1 LNTVQ
6 VLVFY
11 MSFYTHVWLLENNV
25 NTVALFSFSTWYIP
39 HSVHKLFYLP
49 VIYVYIICFTKF

>member
-1 LNTVQ
+1 MIQVLNVYVFNCLETHINFVLFVLFLLNTVQ

-25 NTVALFSFSTWYIP
+25 NTVALFSFST
-39 HSVHKLFYLP
+39 
-49 VIYVYIICFTKF
+49 

>member
-1 LNTVQ
+1 MIQVLNVYVLNCLETHINFVLFVLFLLNTVP

-25 NTVALFSFSTWYIP
+25 NTVALFSFST
-39 HSVHKLFYLP
+39 
-49 VIYVYIICFTKF
+49 